1 VQNATLLT
9 QLPVWAVFPNL
20 KTLFLKM
27 PFLEIL
33 PNELTSLKKLELLT
47 LDCSR
52 LKAPYQ
58 VIGAMT
64 FTELVMR
71 TATADYAVKDGSRVD
86 VLHAVAMYDF
96 LSKPHTTELVRA
108 KYVLF
113 ADMCVQIKMHCMR
126 PHAVEPGLWF
136 DNI

>member
-1 VQNATLLT
+1 LT

-27 PFLEIL
+27 PFLETL

-47 LDCSR
+47 LDCSS

-71 TATADYAVKDGSRVD
+71 TATADYAVKGGSRVD

-96 LSKPHTTELVRA
+96 LSNPHTTELVRA
-108 KYVLF
+108 SIPIRAF
-113 ADMCVQIKMHCMR
+113 RSMRCMH
-126 PHAVEPGLWF
+126 PHAIERSLWF
-136 DNI
+136 DNM